1 MPAGAA
7 CLPQDYITENIKNT
21 MEAKKSLI
29 PTAVRF
35 FAMALVLAAYAG
47 ANMLIDPF
55 GIFGDPLFDW
65 YSYNETNNPRTA
77 KLAWLEERHEE
88 FDSYIIGSSCSA
100 SYSTAELNEY
110 LDARFYNMF
119 VYGSDIQDY
128 RDHAAYLLEHYEVKN
143 LLLNLNLTEAVTYG
157 TGEDDINYRMHAL
170 ATGKNLPLFY
180 LRYAFASSQYAID
193 KVSAYFRD
201 TFLPQSFDVFDAA
214 TGCYDKRVRDVE
226 KIGDPD
232 VYQAAHGADF
242 YFSHPGAEE
251 LPYLDECVQAIAD
264 IRDMCAEKGVNLLVV
279 CSPAYAAQL
288 DAYGEA
294 ALRRYKTAV
303 AQTVDFWDFSCTP
316 LSYDSRYFYDASH
329 FRNAVGTMVLAE
341 IFGNEDVYRPD
352 DFGAFVTAGT
362 CGAYLDRLSENPPAA
377 DPAAYTAEVPILM
390 YHHFSGSEAGAV
402 TPELFA
408 AHLEALRSAG
418 YTAVSFQEMIEYVY
432 QGKSLPDKP
441 VCITMDDGYLS
452 NYEIAW
458 PLLEE
463 YGMKGTVF
471 AIGTSVGHREFYKD
485 TEFRL
490 TPHFGYE
497 EAREMQSSG
506 VLDFQSHTYDM
517 HQWEPFETG
526 DQIRTCA
533 LPLEGETDGDYA
545 AALAADLERY
555 GAERRAELGEDF
567 CALAYPG
574 GYYNTLSEVLIHQA
588 GIPVT
593 LSIQTDSR
601 NVLVKGLPQ
610 SLYALCR
617 WNVTADTTP
626 EALLQMVGGQR
637 G

>member
-1 MPAGAA
+1 
-7 CLPQDYITENIKNT
+7 

-35 FAMALVLAAYAG
+35 FAMALILMAYAG
-47 ANMLIDPF
+47 ANMLTDPF

-77 KLAWLEERHEE
+77 KLAWLEEHHED

-100 SYSTAELNEY
+100 SYNPAELNEY

-143 LLLNLNLTEAVTYG
+143 LLLNLNFTEAVTYG

-170 ATGKNLPLFY
+170 ASGKSLPFFY
-180 LRYAFASSQYAID
+180 LRYAFSSSQYAID

-201 TFLPQSFDVFDAA
+201 TYLPQTFDVFDAVS
-214 TGCYDKRVRDVE
+214 GCYDKRARDVE
-226 KIGDPD
+226 KVGDLD
-232 VYQAAHGADF
+232 AYWALHSGDF
-242 YFSHPGAEE
+242 YFSYPGAEE
-251 LPYLDECVQAIAD
+251 LPYLKECVQAVTE
-264 IRDMCAEKGVNLLVV
+264 IRDMCAEKGVKLIVI

-294 ALRRYKTAV
+294 ALRRYKTAI
-303 AQTVDFWDFSCTP
+303 AQVVDFWDFSCTA

-341 IFGNEDVYRPD
+341 IFGNEEVYRPEN
-352 DFGAFVTAGT
+352 FGAFVTAGT
-362 CGAYLDRLSENPPAA
+362 CGAYLDHLAENPPVM
-377 DPAAYTAEVPILM
+377 DPAEYTADVPILM
-390 YHHFSGSEAGAV
+390 YHHFSSEETGAV

-408 AHLEALRSAG
+408 AHLEALRTAG
-418 YTAVSFQEMIEYVY
+418 YTAVSFQEMIDYVY
-432 QGKSLPDKP
+432 HGGGLPDKP

-497 EAREMQSSG
+497 EAREMLASG
-506 VLDFQSHTYDM
+506 VMDFQSHTYDM

-526 DQIRTCA
+526 GQIRASA
-533 LPLEGETDGDYA
+533 LPLTEETEEAYA
-545 AALAADLERY
+545 AVLAADLERY
-555 GAERRAELGEDF
+555 EAERQAELGGGF

-574 GYYNTLSEVLIHQA
+574 GYYNTLTEVLIHQA

-601 NVLVKGLPQ
+601 NVLVRGLPQ

-617 WNVTADTTP
+617 WNITADTTP
-626 EALLQMVGGQR
+626 EALLEMAGGKQS
-637 G
+637 

>member
-1 MPAGAA
+1 MKS
-7 CLPQDYITENIKNT
+7 KNNLF
-21 MEAKKSLI
+21 S
-29 PTAVRF
+29 TALRL

-55 GIFGDPLFDW
+55 GVFGDPLFHW

-77 KLAWLEERHEE
+77 KLAWLEEHHQE

-100 SYSTAELNEY
+100 SYNPEELNEY

-119 VYGSDIQDY
+119 TYGSDIRDY

-143 LLLNLNLTEAVTYG
+143 LLLNLNFTEAVTYD

-170 ATGKNLPLFY
+170 ASGKSRPLFY
-180 LRYAFASSQYAID
+180 LRYAFASSQHAID

-201 TFLPQSFDVFDAA
+201 SFLPQTFDVFDAA
-214 TGCYDKRVRDVE
+214 TGCYDKRTRDVE

-232 VYQAAHGADF
+232 VYQAAHGGDF
-242 YFSHPGAEE
+242 YFSYPGAEE
-251 LPYLDECVQAIAD
+251 LPYLDQCVQAVED
-264 IRDMCAEKGVNLLVV
+264 IRDMCQARGVNLMVI
-279 CSPAYAAQL
+279 CSPTYAAHL
-288 DAYGEA
+288 DAYGET
-294 ALRRYKTAV
+294 ALRRYKTAI
-303 AQTVDFWDFSCTP
+303 AQVVDFWDFSCTS

-341 IFGNEDVYRPD
+341 IFDNQDVYRPR
-352 DFGAFVTAGT
+352 DFGAYVTAGN
-362 CGAYLDRLSENPPAA
+362 CEAYLDRLAENPPAA
-377 DPAAYTAEVPILM
+377 DQAEYTADVPILM
-390 YHHFSGSEAGAV
+390 YHHFSAGEDGAV

-408 AHLEALRSAG
+408 AHLEALQVAG
-418 YTAVSFQEMIEYVY
+418 YTAVSFQEMIDYVY
-432 QGKSLPDKP
+432 HGGDLPEKP

-452 NYEIAW
+452 NYETAW
-458 PLLEE
+458 PLLEA

-471 AIGTSVGHREFYKD
+471 AIGASVGHREFYKD

-497 EAREMQSSG
+497 EAREMLT

-517 HQWEPFETG
+517 HQWAPFESG
-526 DQIRTCA
+526 DQIRASA
-533 LPLEGETDGDYA
+533 LPLEGEREEDYA

-555 GAERRAELGEDF
+555 EAERRAELGEGF

-574 GYYNTLSEVLIHQA
+574 GYYNTLTEVLIHQA

-601 NVLVKGLPQ
+601 NVLVRGLPQ

-626 EALLQMVGGQR
+626 EALLEMVGGQ
-637 G
+637 